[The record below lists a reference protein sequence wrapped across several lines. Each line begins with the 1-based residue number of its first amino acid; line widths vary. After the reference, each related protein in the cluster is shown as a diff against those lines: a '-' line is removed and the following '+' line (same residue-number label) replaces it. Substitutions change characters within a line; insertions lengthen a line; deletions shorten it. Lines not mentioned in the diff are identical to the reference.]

1 MLIVAY
7 ELNILVMYFLAI
19 MFLFYYYIFDFLE
32 LNIYIVSYTYKSDIN
47 KISSRFIRTTYLTEK
62 LKMLMFIY

>member
-7 ELNILVMYFLAI
+7 ELNIPVTYFLAI

-32 LNIYIVSYTYKSDIN
+32 LNIYIVSYITYKSDIN
-47 KISSRFIRTTYLTEK
+47 KISSTYRTEELN
-62 LKMLMFIY
+62 MLMLIY